1 MFENCLFAPKTV
13 TLPTKLADMGRI
25 LAIDYGT
32 KRTGIAVSD
41 PLRIIAGA
49 LDTVPT
55 HTLVDFLKKYIAEND
70 VDIIVVGKPTQ
81 MNGQPSQSMAQIEPF
96 VRRLAK
102 EFPTIKIE
110 WQDERFT
117 SVLAQRAI
125 IDSGVK
131 KMQRRDKSLVDK
143 VSATIILQSYMESN
157 Q

>member
-1 MFENCLFAPKTV
+1 
-13 TLPTKLADMGRI
+13 MGRI
-25 LAIDYGT
+25 LALDYGT

-55 HTLVDFLKKYIAEND
+55 HTLMEYLKKYLAAND
-70 VDIIVVGKPTQ
+70 VSIIVVGKPTQ
-81 MNGQPSQSMAQIEPF
+81 MNGQPSQSMAHIEPF
-96 VRRLAK
+96 VARLRK
-102 EFPTIKIE
+102 EFPGVEIV
-110 WQDERFT
+110 WHDERFT

-143 VSATIILQSYMESN
+143 VSATIILQSYMESITH
-157 Q
+157 